1 MNFLDGMSRGIL
13 GEPAFLLGLIA
24 CTGLVIQKKG
34 IERII
39 QGTVKT
45 MLGYILLQIG
55 ASAAGVALGNLSLL
69 IQRGFQVI
77 GIIPHNEVI
86 VALAQINYGNY
97 IAWIMFS
104 GMLIHLLIARYS
116 PLKYI
121 FLTGHHILFM
131 ASMLAAVLA
140 VSTLAKW
147 QVILLGSIL
156 LAVSMS
162 LSPAI
167 IQPIVRRVTQSDDVA
182 VGHFNSIGFFVAG
195 TVASFFK
202 PSQESQQKNTYPP
215 IFKKFRVFF
224 QDHILSTTLFM
235 FILFLIAGTFA
246 GSQQMTELFLE
257 RPALVIAAMQSI
269 WFTAGVYVILMG
281 VRMLLSE
288 IVPAFQGIS
297 EKIVP
302 NGIPALDCPILFP
315 YAPIA
320 SIFGFLFSLLGG
332 LAAMGLFILRSN
344 QYTIIIPGIVTHF
357 FSGGAAGVI
366 AYKIGRKKG
375 LISAALVHGFLI
387 TFLPYYLIPILSGL
401 GYVRA
406 TFGDSDFAIVGFITK
421 WILEFLL
428 GR

>member
-1 MNFLDGMSRGIL
+1 MNFLDGISRGVL

-24 CTGLVIQKKG
+24 CIGLIIQKKG
-34 IERII
+34 IEKII
-39 QGTVKT
+39 QGTIKT
-45 MLGYILLQIG
+45 MLGYILIQIG

-86 VALAQINYGNY
+86 SALAQINYGNY
-97 IAWIMFS
+97 IAWIMFF
-104 GMLIHLLIARYS
+104 GMMIHLLIARFS

-140 VSTLAKW
+140 VSSLDKW
-147 QVILLGSIL
+147 QGIMLGASL
-156 LAVSMS
+156 LAVAMS
-162 LSPAI
+162 IGPAI
-167 IQPIVRRVTQSDDVA
+167 IQPFVRKVTQNDCVA
-182 VGHFNSIGFFVAG
+182 VGHFNSVGFVIAG
-195 TVASFFK
+195 VIASCFK
-202 PSQESQQKNTYPP
+202 ALPQQQEEIHPP
-215 IFKKFRVFF
+215 AIKKLKVFF
-224 QDHILSTTLFM
+224 QDHILSTTIFM
-235 FILFLIAGTFA
+235 FILFLTASIFV
-246 GSQQMTELFLE
+246 SRQQMAELFLE
-257 RPALVIAAMQSI
+257 RPTIVISAMQSI
-269 WFTAGVYVILMG
+269 WFSAGVYVILMG

-302 NGIPALDCPILFP
+302 KGIPALDCPILFP
-315 YAPIA
+315 YAPLA

-332 LAAMGLFILRSN
+332 LVAMSLFILRSN

-366 AYKIGRKKG
+366 AYTIGRKRG
-375 LISAALVHGFLI
+375 LIIASFIHGFVI

-406 TFGDSDFAIVGFITK
+406 TFGDSDFAIVGFIVK
-421 WILEFLL
+421 WILELIL
-428 GR
+428 GK